1 MENLDLGSLFEQFLS
16 QSWII
21 GIVGG
26 LVLFLI
32 LSPFILL
39 GQNNLSK
46 KISRKRLAIWLGRS
60 GTRPGWKRVISW
72 ISSLNDFLE
81 RSYSVS
87 FSKLVLEFWRDGWGE
102 ARPLSLVMV
111 ISIVISSGFL
121 IGRLINISLLLT
133 VFLVVCLLLGLCFMT
148 CSRAKTKRQ
157 LFWKQF
163 PGLLDK
169 LSDSLKAGL
178 SFPQAIEFVIP
189 NLPEPSAS
197 EMIRLADQLALGFT
211 INQAMWN
218 LYERRPSEELMFLV
232 EGLILQRQVGGD
244 IARMMRGLAEMI
256 NKRVELDAEIR
267 TLTAQGR
274 LSAIVIASLIP
285 VSLGLLSFFPGY
297 VDILFNSTI
306 GNLVLILVAFM
317 ELLGAVIVIQL
328 IKVKV

>member
-1 MENLDLGSLFEQFLS
+1 MEDIGLGSLFEQLFS

-32 LSPFILL
+32 LSPFIFL

-60 GTRPGWKRVISW
+60 GTRPGWKRVVSW
-72 ISSLNDFLE
+72 ISGLNDFLE
-81 RSYSVS
+81 RSFSVS
-87 FSKLVLEFWRDGWGE
+87 FIRLVLEFWRDGWGE
-102 ARPLSLVMV
+102 ARPLSLVMIV
-111 ISIVISSGFL
+111 SFVISSGFL
-121 IGRLINISLLLT
+121 IGRLLNISLLLT

-157 LFWKQF
+157 LFNKQF

-189 NLPEPSAS
+189 NLPEPSAA

-256 NKRVELDAEIR
+256 NKRVELNAEIR

-306 GNLVLILVAFM
+306 GNLVLILVALM
-317 ELLGAVIVIQL
+317 EILGAVIVIQL
-328 IKVKV
+328 IKVSV